1 MLSGSLSARRDS
13 AAPRSVLAG
22 IGVLSLAV
30 AAFLI
35 WLIYFK
41 GRAIAPEWVA
51 SLPAAN
57 AAFNSLSALC
67 LLAGYLRIR
76 RKDRVT
82 HRRFMLAATFFSALF
97 LVSYITYHSFHGDT
111 HFPGQGWVRPA
122 YFALLISHIGLSMV
136 ALPLIFAT
144 LYFSLSGRF
153 SFHRKV
159 ARWTFPIWMY
169 VSVTGV
175 VVFFVLRAYTGA

>member
-1 MLSGSLSARRDS
+1 MPPVSTPPRESAPPKGVLYAIGALSA
-13 AAPRSVLAG
+13 V
-22 IGVLSLAV
+22 V

-41 GRAIAPEWVA
+41 GRAAAPEWVS

-67 LLAGYLRIR
+67 LLSGYINIR
-76 RKDRVT
+76 RKNRAA
-82 HRRFMLAATFFSALF
+82 HKRFMLSATFFSALF

-144 LYFSLSGRF
+144 LYFSLSGQFR
-153 SFHRKV
+153 FHRNV
-159 ARWTFPIWMY
+159 ARWTFPVWMY

-175 VVFFVLRAYTGA
+175 LVFFVLRAYTGE

>member
-1 MLSGSLSARRDS
+1 MPSVSTPTSESAPPKGVLY
-13 AAPRSVLAG
+13 AIGALSVL
-22 IGVLSLAV
+22 V

-41 GRAIAPEWVA
+41 GRAAAPEWVA

-57 AAFNSLSALC
+57 AAFNSLSAMC
-67 LLAGYLRIR
+67 LLAGYRRIR
-76 RKDRVT
+76 RKDKAA
-82 HRRFMLAATFFSALF
+82 HKRFMLAATGFSALF

-111 HFPGQGWVRPA
+111 RFPGHGWVRPA

-144 LYFSLSGRF
+144 LYFGLGSQF
-153 SFHRKV
+153 HFHRKV
-159 ARWTFPIWMY
+159 ARWTFPVWMY

-175 VVFFVLRAYTGA
+175 VVFFVLRAYTG

>member
-1 MLSGSLSARRDS
+1 MPSVSTTQD
-13 AAPRSVLAG
+13 AALPRGVLYVV
-22 IGVLSLAV
+22 GVLSAVV

-35 WLIYFK
+35 WMIYFK
-41 GRAIAPEWVA
+41 GRSAAPEWVS

-67 LLAGYLRIR
+67 LLGGYLRIR
-76 RKDRVT
+76 RKDKVT
-82 HRRFMLAATFFSALF
+82 HKRFMLAATVFSALF

-144 LYFSLSGRF
+144 LYFSLTGKF
-153 SFHRKV
+153 KFHRQV

-175 VVFFVLRAYTGA
+175 LVFLVLRAYTS

>member
-1 MLSGSLSARRDS
+1 MPSVSITAPDS
-13 AAPRSVLAG
+13 APTRGALYAIGALSVL
-22 IGVLSLAV
+22 VT
-30 AAFLI
+30 AFLI

-41 GRAIAPEWVA
+41 GRSAGPEWLS

-67 LLAGYLRIR
+67 LLGGYVNIR
-76 RKDRVT
+76 RGKTLT
-82 HRRFMLAATFFSALF
+82 HKRFMLSATVFSALF
-97 LVSYITYHSFHGDT
+97 LISYITYHAYHGDT
-111 HFPGQGWVRPA
+111 RFPGQGWVRPA

-144 LYFSLSGRF
+144 LYFSLSGKLT
-153 SFHRKV
+153 FHRRV
-159 ARWTFPIWMY
+159 ARWTFPIWIY

-175 VVFFVLRAYTGA
+175 LVFFVLRAYTGE

>member
-1 MLSGSLSARRDS
+1 MPSIPTPAHADTP
-13 AAPRSVLAG
+13 PRGPLYAIGALSVL
-22 IGVLSLAV
+22 VTV
-30 AAFLI
+30 FLI

-41 GRAIAPEWVA
+41 GRMAAPEWVA

-76 RKDRVT
+76 RKDKVT
-82 HRRFMLAATFFSALF
+82 HKRFMLAATVFSALF
-97 LVSYITYHSFHGDT
+97 LASYITYHSFHGDT
-111 HFPGQGWVRPA
+111 RFPGQGWVRPA

-136 ALPLIFAT
+136 ALPLIFTT
-144 LYFSLSGRF
+144 LYFSLSGQFR
-153 SFHRKV
+153 FHRKV
-159 ARWTFPIWMY
+159 ARWTFPVWMY

-175 VVFFVLRAYTGA
+175 LVFFVLRAYTA

>member
-1 MLSGSLSARRDS
+1 MSPISTTARDS
-13 AAPRSVLAG
+13 APPRGPLYA
-22 IGVLSLAV
+22 IGALSLVV

-41 GRAIAPEWVA
+41 GRAEAPDWVS

-67 LLAGYLRIR
+67 LLGGYVNIR
-76 RKDRVT
+76 RKNRAT
-82 HRRFMLAATFFSALF
+82 HKKFMLAATTFSALF
-97 LVSYITYHSFHGDT
+97 LVSYIIYHSYHGDT

-122 YFALLISHIGLSMV
+122 YFALLISHIGLSML
-136 ALPLIFAT
+136 ALPFIFAT
-144 LYFSLSGRF
+144 LYFSLSGKF
-153 SFHRKV
+153 QFHRKV

-175 VVFFVLRAYTGA
+175 LVFFVLRAYTS

>member
-1 MLSGSLSARRDS
+1 MPPVSLEARESAPRGALYAIGALSA
-13 AAPRSVLAG
+13 AAAG
-22 IGVLSLAV
+22 
-30 AAFLI
+30 FLI

-41 GRAIAPEWVA
+41 GRAEGPAWVS

-57 AAFNSLSALC
+57 AAFNSASALC

-76 RKDRVT
+76 RRDRAT
-82 HRRFMLAATFFSALF
+82 HKRFMLAATFFSTLF
-97 LVSYITYHSFHGDT
+97 LISYIVYHSYHGDT

-136 ALPLIFAT
+136 ALPLIFTT
-144 LYFSLSGRF
+144 LYLSLSGRF
-153 SFHRKV
+153 GIHRRV

-175 VVFFVLRAYTGA
+175 AVFLVLRAYTS

>member
-1 MLSGSLSARRDS
+1 MPSVSTSARDS
-13 AAPRSVLAG
+13 APPRGPLYA
-22 IGVLSLAV
+22 IGVLSALV

-41 GRAIAPEWVA
+41 GRMAAPEWVS

-57 AAFNSLSALC
+57 AVFNSLSAVC
-67 LLAGYLRIR
+67 LLCGYVCIR
-76 RKDRVT
+76 RKDRAT
-82 HRRFMLAATFFSALF
+82 HKRFMLAATLFSGLF
-97 LVSYITYHSFHGDT
+97 LVSYITYHSYHGDT
-111 HFPGQGWVRPA
+111 KFPGRGWVRPA

-144 LYFSLSGRF
+144 LYFSLSGKF
-153 SFHRKV
+153 NFHRKV

-175 VVFFVLRAYTGA
+175 LVFFVLRAYTGA

>member
-1 MLSGSLSARRDS
+1 MPSLSTAAQDS
-13 AAPRSVLAG
+13 APPRGPLYA
-22 IGVLSLAV
+22 IGVLSALV

-41 GRAIAPEWVA
+41 GRMAAPEWVL

-57 AAFNSLSALC
+57 AAFNSMSALC
-67 LLAGYLRIR
+67 LLCGYVCIR
-76 RKDRVT
+76 RRDRAT
-82 HRRFMLAATFFSALF
+82 HKKFMLAATVFSGLF
-97 LVSYITYHSFHGDT
+97 LVSYITYHSYHGDT

-144 LYFSLSGRF
+144 LYFSLSGKF
-153 SFHRKV
+153 KFHRQI

-175 VVFFVLRAYTGA
+175 IVFFVLRAYTGA

>member
-1 MLSGSLSARRDS
+1 MPSVSTSARDS
-13 AAPRSVLAG
+13 APPKGALYAIGALSV
-22 IGVLSLAV
+22 VVAV
-30 AAFLI
+30 FLI

-41 GRAIAPEWVA
+41 SRSAAPEWVS

-76 RKDRVT
+76 RKDRAT
-82 HRRFMLAATFFSALF
+82 HKRFMLAATFFSALF
-97 LVSYITYHSFHGDT
+97 LISYITYHSFHGDT

-122 YFALLISHIGLSMV
+122 YFLLLISHIGLSMV

-144 LYFSLSGRF
+144 LYFSLSGKFR
-153 SFHRKV
+153 FHRKV
-159 ARWTFPIWMY
+159 AIWTFPVWMY

-175 VVFFVLRAYTGA
+175 LVFLVLRAYTA

>member
-1 MLSGSLSARRDS
+1 MPSAPTTARES
-13 AAPRSVLAG
+13 APPRGALYM
-22 IGVLSLAV
+22 IGALSLLVAV
-30 AAFLI
+30 FLI

-41 GRAIAPEWVA
+41 GRATGPEWIS

-67 LLAGYLRIR
+67 LLGGYLNIR
-76 RKDRVT
+76 RRNRVT
-82 HRRFMLAATFFSALF
+82 HKRFMLSATAFSGLF
-97 LVSYITYHSFHGDT
+97 LVSYITYHAYHGDT
-111 HFPGQGWVRPA
+111 RFPGQGWVRPA

-144 LYFSLSGRF
+144 LYFSLSGKF
-153 SFHRKV
+153 PFHRKV

-175 VVFFVLRAYTGA
+175 LVFLVLRAYTGQ

>member
-1 MLSGSLSARRDS
+1 MPSVSTAARDS
-13 AAPRSVLAG
+13 APPRGPLYA
-22 IGVLSLAV
+22 IGVLSVAV

-41 GRAIAPEWVA
+41 GRAAAPEWVS

-67 LLAGYLRIR
+67 LLGGYINIR
-76 RKDRVT
+76 RKNRAT
-82 HRRFMLAATFFSALF
+82 HKRFMLSATAFSALF

-111 HFPGQGWVRPA
+111 HFPGRGWVRPA

-144 LYFSLSGRF
+144 LYFSLSGKF
-153 SFHRKV
+153 QFHAQV

-175 VVFFVLRAYTGA
+175 MVFFVLRAYTGE

>member
-1 MLSGSLSARRDS
+1 MPSVSTISRDS
-13 AAPRSVLAG
+13 APPRGALYT
-22 IGVLSLAV
+22 IGVLSALV

-41 GRAIAPEWVA
+41 GRAAAPEWVS

-67 LLAGYLRIR
+67 LLAGYINIR
-76 RKDRVT
+76 RKDRAT
-82 HRRFMLAATFFSALF
+82 HKRFMLAATFFSGLF
-97 LVSYITYHSFHGDT
+97 LISYITYHSFHGDT

-136 ALPLIFAT
+136 ALPLIFTT
-144 LYFSLSGRF
+144 LYFSLSGQF
-153 SFHRKV
+153 GFHRKV

-175 VVFFVLRAYTGA
+175 LVFFVLRAYTAG

>member
-1 MLSGSLSARRDS
+1 MYAIGAL
-13 AAPRSVLAG
+13 SVL
-22 IGVLSLAV
+22 V

-41 GRAIAPEWVA
+41 GRTAAPDWVA

-67 LLAGYLRIR
+67 LLAGYIRIR
-76 RKDRVT
+76 RKEMAA
-82 HRRFMLAATFFSALF
+82 HKRFMLAATGFSALF
-97 LVSYITYHSFHGDT
+97 LVSYITYHFFHGDT
-111 HFPGQGWVRPA
+111 RFPGHGWVRPA

-144 LYFSLSGRF
+144 LYFGLGSQFR
-153 SFHRKV
+153 FHRKV
-159 ARWTFPIWMY
+159 ARWTFPIWLY

-175 VVFFVLRAYTGA
+175 VVFFVLRAYTS